1 MKKIIDKIKNIRPVN
16 KKLII
21 AIVVLILIETTAFRW
36 YYNTIN
42 PYIAELNI
50 VYTPKKPAYDVYY
63 WHWTDIS
70 EHYAFRLSNRE
81 EKIIIQEFEDGKWSE
96 MTYEHTEILD
106 WQREE
111 FLDNNYQNHKCY
123 ICIYDEQNNEVITD
137 TLNDM
142 VTFPC
147 DRIVFLY
154 DTETNKYYCFFDTM

>member
-1 MKKIIDKIKNIRPVN
+1 MKKIFNKIKNIKPIN

-81 EKIIIQEFEDGKWSE
+81 EKIIIQEAKDEKWSE

-106 WQREE
+106 WQHEE
-111 FLDNNYQNHKCY
+111 FLDNNYQNHNCY
-123 ICIYDEQNNEVITD
+123 ICIYDEGNNKIVTD
-137 TLNDM
+137 SIND
-142 VTFPC
+142 TETILS

>member
-1 MKKIIDKIKNIRPVN
+1 MNKIINRLKNIRPRT

-21 AIVVLILIETTAFRW
+21 TIVVLLLIGTTAFRC

-70 EHYAFRLSNRE
+70 EHYKFRLSNRE
-81 EKIIIQEFEDGKWSE
+81 EEIIIQEAKDGKWAK
-96 MTYEHTEILD
+96 MTDEHIDMLD
-106 WQREE
+106 WYYNEP
-111 FLDNNYQNHKCY
+111 LDNNYKNHKCY
-123 ICIYDEQNNEVITD
+123 ICIYDEQNNEIITD
-137 TLNDM
+137 SLNDI
-142 VTFPC
+142 VTFPG
-147 DRIVFLY
+147 DRIIFLY